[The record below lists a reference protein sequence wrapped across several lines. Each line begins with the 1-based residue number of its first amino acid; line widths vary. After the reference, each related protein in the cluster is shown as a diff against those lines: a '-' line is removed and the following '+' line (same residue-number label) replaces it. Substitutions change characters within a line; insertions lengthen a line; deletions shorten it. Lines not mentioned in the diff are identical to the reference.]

1 MRPAPHAVPT
11 GGRRLAAAFTTLL
24 AVLLTLVPTAGPHT
38 VTAGPLPAAAATAP
52 AAHPLGDTDRH
63 ADDAGATAQPRA
75 VRHDHLGERPSPADH
90 HATTASHGPAVP
102 AAGARTPPPDAL
114 PAVSPGRT
122 AHDRG
127 RAPPA
132 PPGT

>member
-1 MRPAPHAVPT
+1 MRPTLHAVPT
-11 GGRRLAAAFTTLL
+11 GGHRLAAAFTALL
-24 AVLLTLVPTAGPHT
+24 AVLLTLLPASGAHPVPTGP
-38 VTAGPLPAAAATAP
+38 VPAAAP
-52 AAHPLGDTDRH
+52 VAHPLGTDHH
-63 ADDAGATAQPRA
+63 ADDAGATAQTRA
-75 VRHDHLGERPSPADH
+75 VRHDHLGERPPPADH
-90 HATTASHGPAVP
+90 HATTPRGPAVP
-102 AAGARTPPPDAL
+102 AAGARTTPPDAL